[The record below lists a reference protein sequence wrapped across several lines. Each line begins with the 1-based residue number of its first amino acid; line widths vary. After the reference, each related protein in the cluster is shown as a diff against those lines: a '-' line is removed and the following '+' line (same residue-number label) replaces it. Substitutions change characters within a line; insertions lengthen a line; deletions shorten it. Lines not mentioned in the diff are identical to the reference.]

1 MKTNSPGER
10 HTPNSTFKLAE
21 AVNAV
26 CHKYQQLG
34 RDVELLRDFLASR
47 DSRAGID
54 LRIAA
59 CLLSVSQLN
68 QELARMQIAALNE
81 GKVI

>member
-1 MKTNSPGER
+1 MALNSTINR
-10 HTPNSTFKLAE
+10 NTPNSTPTLSSRTVE
-21 AVNAV
+21 VM
-26 CHKYQQLG
+26 HKYQEVG
-34 RDVELLRDFLASR
+34 RDIELLRDFLAAR
-47 DSRAGID
+47 DERAGID

-81 GKVI
+81 GKIL

>member
-1 MKTNSPGER
+1 M
-10 HTPNSTFKLAE
+10 
-21 AVNAV
+21 
-26 CHKYQQLG
+26 HKYQEVG
-34 RDVELLRDFLASR
+34 RDIELLREFLRAT
-47 DSRAGID
+47 DARAGID

-81 GKVI
+81 GRIL